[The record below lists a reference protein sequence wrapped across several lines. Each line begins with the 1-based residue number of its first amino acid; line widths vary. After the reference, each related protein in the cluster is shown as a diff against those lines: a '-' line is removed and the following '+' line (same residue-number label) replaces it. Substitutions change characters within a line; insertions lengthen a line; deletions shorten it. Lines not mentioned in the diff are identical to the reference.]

1 MTTRRLF
8 CAQVVATLAVF
19 QDDGISHAAESIH
32 QQVMF
37 KLTPDRIYAALLD
50 EKQFSA
56 MTGGLPA
63 RIDAHEGGGFSL
75 FGDQVTGRTIQL
87 VPNTRI
93 VQAWRSGSWD
103 AGVYSIARFELTPAT
118 SGTKLVFDH
127 TGFPIGQAQH
137 LAAGWKDHYWNSL
150 QRLDALGL
158 KMK

>member
-8 CAQVVATLAVF
+8 CAQIVGALAVL
-19 QDDGISHAAESIH
+19 QDDGISHTAESIH
-32 QQVMF
+32 QEVLF
-37 KLTPDRIYAALLD
+37 KVAPDRIYSAVLD

-56 MTGGLPA
+56 MSGNLPTH
-63 RIDAHEGGGFSL
+63 IDPREGGAFSL
-75 FGDQVTGRTIQL
+75 FGDQITGRTIQL

-93 VQAWRSGSWD
+93 VQAWRSGGWD
-103 AGVYSIARFELTPAT
+103 SGVYSIVRFELGASA

-127 TGFPIGQAQH
+127 TGFPIGQARH

>member
-8 CAQVVATLAVF
+8 CAQIVAALAVF
-19 QDDGISHAAESIH
+19 QDDGISHTAESIH
-32 QQVMF
+32 QQVAF
-37 KLTPDRIYAALLD
+37 KFTPDRIYTALLD
-50 EKQFSA
+50 EKQFAA
-56 MTGGLPA
+56 MTGLPA
-63 RIDAHEGGGFSL
+63 HIDAHEGGAFSL
-75 FGDQVTGRTIQL
+75 FGDQITGRTIQL

-103 AGVYSIARFELTPAT
+103 SGVYSIARFELTASA
-118 SGTKLVFDH
+118 SGTSLAFDH

-137 LAAGWKDHYWNSL
+137 LAAGWKGHYWAAL

>member
-8 CAQVVATLAVF
+8 CAQIVAALAVF
-19 QDDGISHAAESIH
+19 QDDGISHTAESIH
-32 QQVMF
+32 QQVTF
-37 KLTPDRIYAALLD
+37 KFTPDRIYTALLD

-63 RIDAHEGGGFSL
+63 HIDAHEGGVFSL
-75 FGDQVTGRTIQL
+75 FGDQITGRNIQL
-87 VPNTRI
+87 VPNARI

-103 AGVYSIARFELTPAT
+103 AGVYSVARFELTASAP
-118 SGTKLVFDH
+118 GTKLVFDH

-137 LAAGWKDHYWNSL
+137 LAAGWKDHYWSGL

>member
-8 CAQVVATLAVF
+8 CAQIVAALTVL
-19 QDDGISHAAESIH
+19 QDDGISHTAESIH

-37 KLTPDRIYAALLD
+37 KLPPDRIYAALLD

-56 MTGGLPA
+56 MSGGLAA
-63 RIDAHEGGGFSL
+63 RIDPHEGGAFSL
-75 FGDQVTGRTIQL
+75 FGDQITGRTIQL

-103 AGVYSIARFELTPAT
+103 AGVFSIARFELSASA

-127 TGFPIGQAQH
+127 TGFPIGQASH
-137 LAAGWKDHYWNSL
+137 LAEGWKGHYWSNL
-150 QRLDALGL
+150 QRLDAPGL

>member
-8 CAQVVATLAVF
+8 CAQIVAALTVF
-19 QDDGISHAAESIH
+19 QDDGISHTAESIH

-37 KLTPDRIYAALLD
+37 KLPPDRIYAALLD

-63 RIDAHEGGGFSL
+63 RIDPHEGGAFSL
-75 FGDQVTGRTIQL
+75 FGDQITGRTIQL
-87 VPNTRI
+87 VPNARI

-103 AGVYSIARFELTPAT
+103 AGVFSIARFELSASA
-118 SGTKLVFDH
+118 SGTKLVLDH
-127 TGFPIGQAQH
+127 TGFPIGQAAH
-137 LAAGWKDHYWNSL
+137 LAEGWKGHYWAAL
-150 QRLDALGL
+150 QRLDAVGL

>member
-8 CAQVVATLAVF
+8 CAQIVAALAVF

-32 QQVMF
+32 QQVM
-37 KLTPDRIYAALLD
+37 LNLAPDRIYAALLD

-56 MTGGLPA
+56 MTGLPA
-63 RIDAHEGGGFSL
+63 HIEPQEGGAFSL
-75 FGDQVTGRTIQL
+75 FDQQITGRHIQL

-103 AGVYSIARFELTPAT
+103 SGLYSIARFELTASS

-137 LAAGWKDHYWNSL
+137 LAAGWKDHYWHAL
-150 QRLDALGL
+150 QRLDGAGL
-158 KMK
+158 KTK

>member
-8 CAQVVATLAVF
+8 CAQIVAAFAVF
-19 QDDGISHAAESIH
+19 QDDGISHTAESIH
-32 QQVMF
+32 QQITF

-50 EKQFSA
+50 DQQFSA
-56 MTGGLPA
+56 MSGGLPTK
-63 RIDAHEGGGFSL
+63 IDAREGGAFAL
-75 FGDQVTGRTIQL
+75 FGDQITGRNIQL

-103 AGVYSIARFELTPAT
+103 SGVYSIARFELRA
-118 SGTKLVFDH
+118 SGGGTQLVFDH

-158 KMK
+158 KNK